1 MDIGKQVLS
10 EEGRSET
17 NELSRVEVFSDAS
30 YASSNLKS
38 LTGIVVC
45 VGGTPI
51 AWHTTRQAFVTL
63 STAEAELMSML
74 ESLVNARSAGALVQ
88 AVLGKGVQ
96 LRLHSDSTAAIAIEG
111 LPPLGGRGI

>member
-38 LTGIVVC
+38 FTGIVVC

-74 ESLVNARSAGALVQ
+74 ESPGQQELWCRQ
-88 AVLGKGVQ
+88 CLG
-96 LRLHSDSTAAIAIEG
+96 RESN
-111 LPPLGGRGI
+111 